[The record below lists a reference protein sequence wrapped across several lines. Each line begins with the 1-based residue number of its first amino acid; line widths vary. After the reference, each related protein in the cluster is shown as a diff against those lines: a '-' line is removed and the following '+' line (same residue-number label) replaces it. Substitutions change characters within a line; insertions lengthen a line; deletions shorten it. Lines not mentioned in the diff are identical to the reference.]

1 MWARLLA
8 LVVVVVVVVVL
19 AASTAHARPIHAS
32 VGIGGALLA
41 TGDLGDR
48 GRLELEVDVE
58 PHSRFG
64 ALLAL
69 RGFDEDHRGLVCA
82 GLVYE
87 PGAARP
93 TLVIDLHADV
103 GADLDQHAPLAGG
116 GIRTTIGLYGPAGI
130 ALDSG
135 GYLVIDGVD
144 RTRLVL
150 SFGAAVIAKW

>member
-1 MWARLLA
+1 MLAKA
-8 LVVVVVVVVVL
+8 LVLV
-19 AASTAHARPIHAS
+19 AATASSARARPIHGS
-32 VGIGGALLA
+32 VGIGGSLLA

-48 GRLELEVDVE
+48 GRLDVELDVE
-58 PHSRFG
+58 PGSRFG
-64 ALLAL
+64 GLLAL
-69 RGFDEDHRGLVCA
+69 RGFDENHHGLACA

-93 TLVIDLHADV
+93 TLVIDLHADLGV
-103 GADLDQHAPLAGG
+103 DLDQHAPLAGG
-116 GIRTTIGLYGPAGI
+116 GIRTTLGIVGPVGV

-150 SFGAAVIAKW
+150 SFGAAVVAKW

>member
-1 MWARLLA
+1 MSARPLA
-8 LVVVVVVVVVL
+8 VIFVLV
-19 AASTAHARPIHAS
+19 ATTAHARPIHGS
-32 VGIGGALLA
+32 VSLGGALLA

-48 GRLELEVDVE
+48 SRLELEIDVE

-69 RGFDEDHRGLVCA
+69 RAFDEDHHGLVCA

-93 TLVIDLHADV
+93 TLVVDLHADL

-116 GIRTTIGLYGPAGI
+116 GIRTTIGLYGPVGI
-130 ALDSG
+130 ALVSG

-150 SFGAAVIAKW
+150 SLGAAAVAKW

>member
-1 MWARLLA
+1 MLARALA
-8 LVVVVVVVVVL
+8 GVAAL
-19 AASTAHARPIHAS
+19 AATARARPIHGS
-32 VGIGGALLA
+32 VGIGGSLLA

-48 GRLELEVDVE
+48 GRLDVELDVE
-58 PHSRFG
+58 PSSQFG

-69 RGFDEDHRGLVCA
+69 RGFDDNHHGLVCA

-93 TLVIDLHADV
+93 TLVVDLHADL

-116 GIRTTIGLYGPAGI
+116 GIRTTIGVYGPVGI

-150 SFGAAVIAKW
+150 SLGAAVVARW

>member
-1 MWARLLA
+1 MSVDRTPALA
-8 LVVVVVVVVVL
+8 LVL
-19 AASTAHARPIHAS
+19 FATTAAARPIHGSAS
-32 VGIGGALLA
+32 LGGALLA

-48 GRLELEVDVE
+48 GRLEIEVDVE
-58 PHSRFG
+58 PQSKFG

-69 RGFDEDHRGLVCA
+69 RDFDENHRGLACA

-93 TLVIDLHADV
+93 TLVIDLHADL
-103 GADLDQHAPLAGG
+103 GADLDQHAPLVGG
-116 GIRTTIGLYGPAGI
+116 GIRTVIGLLGPFGV

-150 SFGAAVIAKW
+150 SFGAAAVAKW

>member
-1 MWARLLA
+1 MSVKLGPLLFI
-8 LVVVVVVVVVL
+8 
-19 AASTAHARPIHAS
+19 ASAAHARPIHGSA
-32 VGIGGALLA
+32 GIGGSVLA

-48 GRLELEVDVE
+48 GRLDFEVDVE
-58 PHSRFG
+58 PHSQYG

-69 RGFDEDHRGLVCA
+69 RGFDENHHGLVCA

-93 TLVIDLHADV
+93 TLVIDLHADL

-116 GIRTTIGLYGPAGI
+116 CLRTTLGIAGPVGI

-135 GYLVIDGVD
+135 GYLVIDGVE

-150 SFGAAVIAKW
+150 SLGAAVVARW

>member
-1 MWARLLA
+1 MSAKALA
-8 LVVVVVVVVVL
+8 LVFL
-19 AASTAHARPIHAS
+19 ASAAHARPIHGSA
-32 VGIGGALLA
+32 GIGSSLLA

-48 GRLELEVDVE
+48 SRLDFEVDVE
-58 PHSRFG
+58 PRSQYG

-69 RGFDEDHRGLVCA
+69 RGFDEDHHGLVCA

-87 PGAARP
+87 AGAARP
-93 TLVIDLHADV
+93 TLVVDLHADL

-116 GIRTTIGLYGPAGI
+116 GIRTTIGIYGPLGI

-135 GYLVIDGVD
+135 GYFVIHGVD

-150 SFGAAVIAKW
+150 SFGAAVVARW

>member
-1 MWARLLA
+1 MSAKQLA
-8 LVVVVVVVVVL
+8 LLLV
-19 AASTAHARPIHAS
+19 AATAHARPIHGSA
-32 VGIGGALLA
+32 GIGGALLA

-48 GRLELEVDVE
+48 GRLEVELDVE
-58 PHSRFG
+58 PQSRFG

-69 RGFDEDHRGLVCA
+69 RGFDENHRGLACA

-93 TLVIDLHADV
+93 TLVVDLHADL
-103 GADLDQHAPLAGG
+103 GADLDQRAPLAGG
-116 GIRTTIGLYGPAGI
+116 GIRTTIGLYGPVGV

-150 SFGAAVIAKW
+150 SFGAAAVARW

>member
-1 MWARLLA
+1 MWASRLA
-8 LVVVVVVVVVL
+8 LLFV
-19 AASTAHARPIHAS
+19 ATTAHARPLHGSA
-32 VGIGGALLA
+32 GIGGSLLA

-48 GRLELEVDVE
+48 SRLDVELDVE
-58 PHSRFG
+58 PHSQFG

-69 RGFDEDHRGLVCA
+69 RGFDQNHRGLICA

-93 TLVIDLHADV
+93 TLVVDLHADL
-103 GADLDQHAPLAGG
+103 GADLDQHAPLVGG
-116 GIRTTIGLYGPAGI
+116 GIRTTLGISGPVGV

-150 SFGAAVIAKW
+150 SLGAAIVAKW

>member
-1 MWARLLA
+1 MWASRLA
-8 LVVVVVVVVVL
+8 LLCV
-19 AASTAHARPIHAS
+19 ATTAHARPLHGSAGLGS
-32 VGIGGALLA
+32 SLLA

-48 GRLELEVDVE
+48 GRFDVELDVE
-58 PHSRFG
+58 PHSQFG

-69 RGFDEDHRGLVCA
+69 RAFDQNHHGLVCA

-93 TLVIDLHADV
+93 TLVVDLHADL
-103 GADLDQHAPLAGG
+103 GADLDHHAPLAGG
-116 GIRTTIGLYGPAGI
+116 GIRTTLGISGPVGI

-135 GYLVIDGVD
+135 GYLVIDGID

-150 SFGAAVIAKW
+150 SLGAAVVAKW

>member
-1 MWARLLA
+1 MSAKALALLLLA
-8 LVVVVVVVVVL
+8 T
-19 AASTAHARPIHAS
+19 TACPVFGRPIHGSAS
-32 VGIGGALLA
+32 IGGALLA

-58 PHSRFG
+58 PQSKFG

-69 RGFDEDHRGLVCA
+69 RDFDENHHGLACA
-82 GLVYE
+82 GLIYE

-93 TLVIDLHADV
+93 TLVIDLHADL
-103 GADLDQHAPLAGG
+103 GADLDQHAPLVGG
-116 GIRTTIGLYGPAGI
+116 GIRTVIGLLGPLGV

-150 SFGAAVIAKW
+150 SFGAAAVARW

>member
-1 MWARLLA
+1 MSAKALA
-8 LVVVVVVVVVL
+8 LLLV
-19 AASTAHARPIHAS
+19 ASVGHARPIHGSA
-32 VGIGGALLA
+32 GLGGSLLA

-48 GRLELEVDVE
+48 GRLDFEVDVE
-58 PHSRFG
+58 PHSQYG

-69 RGFDEDHRGLVCA
+69 RGFDENHHGLVCA

-93 TLVIDLHADV
+93 TLVVDLHADL

-116 GIRTTIGLYGPAGI
+116 GIRTTIGIYGPFGI

-135 GYLVIDGVD
+135 GYLVIDGID

-150 SFGAAVIAKW
+150 SFGAAVVARW

>member
-1 MWARLLA
+1 MSARPLA
-8 LVVVVVVVVVL
+8 LLLVAGTV
-19 AASTAHARPIHAS
+19 HARPIHGSA
-32 VGIGGALLA
+32 GIGGSLLA

-48 GRLELEVDVE
+48 GRLDFEVDVE
-58 PHSRFG
+58 PHSEYG

-69 RGFDEDHRGLVCA
+69 RGFDENHRGLVCG

-93 TLVIDLHADV
+93 TLVIDLHADI
-103 GADLDQHAPLAGG
+103 GADLDQRAPLVGG
-116 GIRTTIGLYGPAGI
+116 GIRTTIGIYGPLGI
-130 ALDSG
+130 GLDSG

-150 SFGAAVIAKW
+150 SFGAAVVARW